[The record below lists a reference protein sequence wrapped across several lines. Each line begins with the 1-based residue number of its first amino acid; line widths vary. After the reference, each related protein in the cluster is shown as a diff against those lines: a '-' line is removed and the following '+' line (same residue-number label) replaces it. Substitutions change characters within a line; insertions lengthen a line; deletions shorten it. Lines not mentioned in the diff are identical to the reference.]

1 VFHVKHSAET
11 PDYGHFNAIFTL
23 IRHEKRGH
31 TNKNH
36 KRGNALPVFGNARHH
51 LPSHP
56 APDQPS
62 EVLSTSP
69 GAEDD
74 QTAQTAIR
82 ETIDLLEQD
91 LSAMI
96 HDVGHA
102 ADAVRQGARAS
113 AESFSAIRA
122 RTSEL
127 AVKSQDAK
135 RDTLAFAQATEEL
148 ARTSGEIGRRVNE
161 ADALAQ
167 NAGAASEAAG
177 KSVDNLRASSTQIG
191 NVVNLIANV
200 ARQTNLLALNATIE
214 AARAG
219 AAGRGF
225 AVVAAEVKALSLQTQ
240 RATEEIKKSIAS
252 LQNDAGASIS
262 AVQKISGVIESIR
275 PLFSGVATAISQQA
289 STTSELS
296 HSAAETSQF
305 VAAVADGAADIEK
318 AASSASAHGETVDQ
332 SGRDVAQLAE
342 KLKTRC
348 TIFLRQTEIGDRRK
362 HDRLPCV
369 LNVTLDWRS
378 GPLHGQ
384 TFDLSEGG
392 MLVRIDDARGVAI
405 GDVLR
410 GEISGIGRCVVRVV
424 NHSHLGLHLKG
435 LEMDEAARAALK
447 TKLDAIRAENKEFI
461 ERAIATAQKISALF
475 EDAVSRGEI
484 SHDELFDNEYEPI
497 PDSDPIQHRTK
508 FLNFLERVLPEI
520 QESLLASDPRMV
532 FCATVDRNGYLPV
545 HNKIYSQPQ
554 RPGDREW
561 NKANARN
568 RRIFD
573 DRAGLAAGRVVR
585 PYLLQNYPRDMGNGV
600 TVTMQEIDAPIR
612 VHGKHWGGF
621 RTAYRF
627 QG

>member
-1 VFHVKHSAET
+1 LAFLGRA
-11 PDYGHFNAIFTL
+11 
-23 IRHEKRGH
+23 
-31 TNKNH
+31 
-36 KRGNALPVFGNARHH
+36 
-51 LPSHP
+51 P
-56 APDQPS
+56 APREPDVS
-62 EVLSTSP
+62 
-69 GAEDD
+69 D
-74 QTAQTAIR
+74 TAPEIATAAPNTEAVIR

-102 ADAVRQGARAS
+102 ADVVRQGARAS
-113 AESFSAIRA
+113 AESFAAIRA
-122 RTSEL
+122 RTAEL

-148 ARTSGEIGRRVNE
+148 ARTTGEIGRRVNE

-177 KSVDNLRASSTQIG
+177 KSVDNLRTSSNQIG
-191 NVVNLIANV
+191 NVVNVIANV

-219 AAGRGF
+219 QAGRGF

-252 LQNDAGASIS
+252 LQNDAGSSIA
-262 AVQKISGVIESIR
+262 AVQKISSVIESIR
-275 PLFSGVATAISQQA
+275 PLFGGVATAISQQA
-289 STTSELS
+289 ATTSELS
-296 HSAAETSQF
+296 QSATETSQF
-305 VAAVADGAADIEK
+305 VAAVADGASDIDK
-318 AASSASAHGETVDQ
+318 AAVDASEHGAVVDQ

-342 KLKTRC
+342 RLKTRC
-348 TIFLRQTEIGDRRK
+348 VIYLRQTEIGDRRQ
-362 HDRLPCV
+362 HDRLPCN
-369 LNVTLDWRS
+369 LSVTLDWRS

-392 MLVRIDDARGVAI
+392 VLMRIDDVRGVAV
-405 GDVLR
+405 DDELR
-410 GEISGIGRCVVRVV
+410 GEISGIGKCTVRVV
-424 NHSHLGLHLKG
+424 NHSHLGLHLQFVA
-435 LEMDEAARAALK
+435 LEEATRDALMK
-447 TKLDAIRAENKEFI
+447 KLDAIRAENKEFI
-461 ERAIATAQKISALF
+461 ERAISTAQKISVLF
-475 EDAVSRGEI
+475 ENAIARGEI
-484 SHDELFDNEYEPI
+484 THDELFDNDYEPI
-497 PDSDPIQHRTK
+497 ANSDPIQHRTK
-508 FLNFLERVLPEI
+508 FLDFLERVLPDI
-520 QESLLASDPRMV
+520 QEPLLASDPRMV

-545 HNKIYSQPQ
+545 HNRLYSQPQ

-561 NKANARN
+561 NQANSRN

>member
-1 VFHVKHSAET
+1 MAWLDRARAPQEPSAS
-11 PDYGHFNAIFTL
+11 DNAPEI
-23 IRHEKRGH
+23 
-31 TNKNH
+31 
-36 KRGNALPVFGNARHH
+36 AAA
-51 LPSHP
+51 
-56 APDQPS
+56 APNT
-62 EVLSTSP
+62 EAV
-69 GAEDD
+69 
-74 QTAQTAIR
+74 IR

-96 HDVGHA
+96 HDVGLA
-102 ADAVRQGARAS
+102 ADVVRQGARAS
-113 AESFSAIRA
+113 AESFAAIRA
-122 RTSEL
+122 RTAEL

-148 ARTSGEIGRRVNE
+148 ARTTGEIGRRVNE

-177 KSVDNLRASSTQIG
+177 KSVDNLRASSAQIG
-191 NVVNLIANV
+191 TVINLIANV

-219 AAGRGF
+219 QAGRGF

-252 LQNDAGASIS
+252 LQNDAGASIT
-262 AVQKISGVIESIR
+262 AVQKISSVIESIR

-289 STTSELS
+289 ATTSELS

-305 VAAVADGAADIEK
+305 VAAVADGASDIDK
-318 AASSASAHGETVDQ
+318 ASVDASEHGTVVDQ

-342 KLKTRC
+342 RLKTRC
-348 TIFLRQTEIGDRRK
+348 VIYLRQTEIGDRRR
-362 HDRLPCV
+362 HDRLPCN
-369 LNVTLDWRS
+369 LSVTLDWRS

-392 MLVRIDDARGVAI
+392 MLMRIDDARGVAVD
-405 GDVLR
+405 DVLS
-410 GEISGIGRCVVRVV
+410 GEISGIGRCKARVV
-424 NHSHLGLHLKG
+424 NHTHLGLHLQFV
-435 LEMDEAARAALK
+435 EMEGATRAALK
-447 TKLDAIRAENKEFI
+447 TKLDAIRTENKEFI
-461 ERAIATAQKISALF
+461 ERAISTAQKISALF
-475 EDAVSRGEI
+475 EDAISRGEI
-484 SHDELFDNEYEPI
+484 THDELFDNDYQPI
-497 PDSDPIQHRTK
+497 PNSDPIQHRTK
-508 FLNFLERVLPEI
+508 FLDFLERVLPDI
-520 QESLLASDPRMV
+520 QEPLLASDPRMV

-545 HNKIYSQPQ
+545 HNRIYSQPQ
-554 RPGDREW
+554 RPGEREW
-561 NKANARN
+561 NQANARN

-585 PYLLQNYPRDMGNGV
+585 PYLLQNYPRDMGNGI

-627 QG
+627 